1 MEYHWQKFIENL
13 LGRLD
18 GPLHFRFIFQ
28 PLMAIVFAII
38 DGMKDSRTG
47 KPPYFWAIIQNQEHR
62 RELLRKGWKS
72 IGKIFLLAVA
82 LDIIYSMKI
91 HEGFHPLETLIV
103 AIFLSIVPYL
113 LFRGPVNRL
122 IHMGK

>member
-38 DGMKDSRTG
+38 DGVSDSRMG
-47 KPPYFWAIIQNQEHR
+47 KPAYLWAIIKNAEHR
-62 RELLRKGWKS
+62 RELLRDGWKS
-72 IGKIFLLAVA
+72 IGKIFLLATT
-82 LDIIYSMKI
+82 LDVIYQIKI
-91 HEGFHPLETLIV
+91 HEGFHPLETIIV
-103 AIFLSIVPYL
+103 AIFLSIFPYL

-122 IHMGK
+122 IHKR